1 MSLLFGDESIFFIFT
16 ASFIYKLR
24 RREGSDERKNL
35 HKHSSFSRH
44 HSRGDWKGVSGAK
57 NFTNILPFL
66 VIDAKA
72 KVRRG
77 ALTLLLR
84 QSMIEAINIFN
95 PSISPWRSANFAIAK
110 VRRKLKLGISTI

>member
-72 KVRRG
+72 RVYWS
-77 ALTLLLR
+77 TPHFIVPTSCLLLYMCR
-84 QSMIEAINIFN
+84 AYTWFL
-95 PSISPWRSANFAIAK
+95 FC
-110 VRRKLKLGISTI
+110 